1 MANART
7 ERRPGAMALG
17 GNELDFGPMLSRMLV
32 QTWRSLAKGDPVSP
46 ERVEQIA
53 KDIGVDQAKA
63 DGFLRRISE
72 RDASDNIVG
81 VMGLSLNDH
90 PHRMRVD
97 GVVLKTW
104 CAGDTLFLPA
114 MLGRTTDVESASPL
128 TGELIRLT
136 VSPDGIVTT
145 DPAGLALSV
154 LAEDPGQ
161 LTTAELAAIWGTFC
175 HHIFFFA
182 SVYEGQRWAADRDNV
197 EIHPVE
203 DAYQFVT
210 AMWRKVRGY
219 ADQDRLSRKDRS

>member
-1 MANART
+1 VA
-7 ERRPGAMALG
+7 PG
-17 GNELDFGPMLSRMLV
+17 GNELDFGPGLSRMLV

-46 ERVEQIA
+46 QQVELIA
-53 KDIGVDQAKA
+53 RDIGVDPAEA
-63 DGFLRRISE
+63 DGFMRRISE
-72 RDASDNIVG
+72 RDASGNVVG

-90 PHRMRVD
+90 PHLITLD
-97 GVVLKTW
+97 GVTLKTW

-114 MLGRTTDVESASPL
+114 MLGRTADVESASPL

-136 VSPDGIVTT
+136 VSPDGIITT

-154 LAEDPGQ
+154 PAEDPGQ

-182 SVYEGQRWAADRDNV
+182 SVDEGRRWAADRDNI
-197 EIHPVE
+197 EILPVE

-210 AMWRKVRGY
+210 AMWRKVRAY
-219 ADQDRLSRKDRS
+219 ADQDLPSRKDRS